1 MQRKGIISKI
11 IVDNQQKENVDNNI
25 ITEHVDESDIIK
37 DSINFMKHATL
48 EQKDQIIEKTKKN
61 F

>member
-1 MQRKGIISKI
+1 MQRKGSISKI
-11 IVDNQQKENVDNNI
+11 IVDNQQKENIDNNI

-37 DSINFMKHATL
+37 ESINFMKHATL
-48 EQKDQIIEKTKKN
+48 EQKDQIIEKIKKN

>member
-1 MQRKGIISKI
+1 M
-11 IVDNQQKENVDNNI
+11 DNQQKENIDNNI